1 MFLFRIFVFC
11 VQERDVKLYL
21 QLLRRTLLP
30 KTQIFTLIS
39 NPNAKL
45 EKNTNLFANNCPFA
59 SFSYFSTF
67 SQFCLEIKIKFC
79 AFWYGTATASAA
91 GT

>member
-1 MFLFRIFVFC
+1 MDRICNPGFWTLYNVVMFLFRIFVFC

-45 EKNTNLFANNCPFA
+45 EKKHQFIRKQLPF
-59 SFSYFSTF
+59 
-67 SQFCLEIKIKFC
+67 C
-79 AFWYGTATASAA
+79 
-91 GT
+91 